1 MNATG
6 DSTKVAIKAATK
18 TLTDIPL
25 ISNLA
30 YTLSTWT
37 AIFANIN
44 VQNKHEMKSSDNL
57 PARIPGTKSSNP
69 PRISMAEGT
78 EGAKGTE
85 GTAGTRAEPV
95 ALIAARISGSTGTT
109 GSRGC
114 RGRVCSNEHA
124 WANAPA

>member
-6 DSTKVAIKAATK
+6 DSNTVAMKAATE
-18 TLTDIPL
+18 TLASM

-30 YTLSTWT
+30 FTLSTWT

-44 VQNKHEMKSSDNL
+44 VQNKLEMKSSDNL
-57 PARIPGTKSSNP
+57 PVRIPGTKSSNP

-95 ALIAARISGSTGTT
+95 ALIAALFSG
-109 GSRGC
+109 R
-114 RGRVCSNEHA
+114 
-124 WANAPA
+124 

>member
-1 MNATG
+1 MNAAG
-6 DSTKVAIKAATK
+6 DRTKVAIKAVTE
-18 TLTDIPL
+18 TLT

-30 YTLSTWT
+30 STLSTWT

-78 EGAKGTE
+78 EGTK
-85 GTAGTRAEPV
+85 GTAGTRAEHV
-95 ALIAARISGSTGTT
+95 ALIATLFSG
-109 GSRGC
+109 R
-114 RGRVCSNEHA
+114 
-124 WANAPA
+124 

>member
-1 MNATG
+1 MNAAG
-6 DSTKVAIKAATK
+6 DSNRAAIKAIAE
-18 TLTDIPL
+18 TLTGM

-30 YTLSTWT
+30 STLSTWT

-95 ALIAARISGSTGTT
+95 ALIAARISGTRGT
-109 GSRGC
+109 
-114 RGRVCSNEHA
+114 
-124 WANAPA
+124 

>member
-1 MNATG
+1 MKATG
-6 DSTKVAIKAATK
+6 DSTNAAIKAATEA
-18 TLTDIPL
+18 LTGM

-30 YTLSTWT
+30 STLSTWT

-85 GTAGTRAEPV
+85 EAEGTRAEPV
-95 ALIAARISGSTGTT
+95 ALIAARISGTRGNRGT
-109 GSRGC
+109 RGC
-114 RGRVCSNEHA
+114 RRRVCSNEHA

>member
-1 MNATG
+1 MNAAG
-6 DSTKVAIKAATK
+6 DSNRVAMKAATE
-18 TLTDIPL
+18 TLASM

-30 YTLSTWT
+30 STLSTWT

-85 GTAGTRAEPV
+85 EAEGTRAEPV
-95 ALIAARISGSTGTT
+95 ALIAARISGM
-109 GSRGC
+109 
-114 RGRVCSNEHA
+114 
-124 WANAPA
+124 

>member
-6 DSTKVAIKAATK
+6 DSNKVAIKAAITEK
-18 TLTDIPL
+18 LTGMISTLTPAL
-25 ISNLA
+25 
-30 YTLSTWT
+30 TMWT

-85 GTAGTRAEPV
+85 GTAGTRAEPA
-95 ALIAARISGSTGTT
+95 ALIAARFSG
-109 GSRGC
+109 R
-114 RGRVCSNEHA
+114 
-124 WANAPA
+124 